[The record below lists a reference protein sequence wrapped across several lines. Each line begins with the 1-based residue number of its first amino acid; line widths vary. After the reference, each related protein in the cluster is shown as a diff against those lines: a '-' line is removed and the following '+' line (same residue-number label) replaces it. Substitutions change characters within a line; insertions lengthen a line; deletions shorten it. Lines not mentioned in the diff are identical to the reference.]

1 LASHSRRRTLNKNN
15 MQINTVKKSGLNFL
29 VNSSIFVPNSL
40 NNSDYQA
47 IQKWIAAGG
56 IVEDEFTSSELL
68 QNAKDLK
75 LAQLNQNRNDFC
87 LVPMEF
93 SGNTFATTSEA
104 KTAIISLANSLATL
118 ATTVGYPNYPED
130 DLISL
135 TKANFKSIES
145 LIQTREFTS
154 RETRRDLKA
163 QINAIVVNGEY
174 FDDQEEPQ
182 SITPVEAV
190 NAININF

>member
-1 LASHSRRRTLNKNN
+1 MKRIEVNVKTGEVLEKNLTASEIQVIHDRAP
-15 MQINTVKKSGLNFL
+15 V
-29 VNSSIFVPNSL
+29 SL
-40 NNSDYQA
+40 Q
-47 IQKWIAAGG
+47 
-56 IVEDEFTSSELL
+56 E
-68 QNAKDLK
+68 AKDSK
-75 LAQLNQNRNDFC
+75 LAQLDKNRNDFC
-87 LVPMEF
+87 LIPIEF

-118 ATTVGYPNYPED
+118 ATTVGYPSYPED

-145 LIQTREFTS
+145 LIQTRELTS
-154 RETRRDLKA
+154 RDTRRDLKV
-163 QINAIVVNGEY
+163 QINAIVVDGEY

>member
-1 LASHSRRRTLNKNN
+1 MKYKILRTDGDFDFHNNSTITELPEGAIALTDVEWKNRLEPSN
-15 MQINTVKKSGLNFL
+15 AQKL
-29 VNSSIFVPNSL
+29 VNAKNS
-40 NNSDYQA
+40 
-47 IQKWIAAGG
+47 
-56 IVEDEFTSSELL
+56 
-68 QNAKDLK
+68 K
-75 LAQLNQNRNDFC
+75 LAQLDKNRNDFC

-93 SGNTFATTSEA
+93 EGNTFAATSEA

-118 ATTVGYPNYPED
+118 ATAVGYPSYPED

-163 QINAIVVNGEY
+163 QINACTTIE
-174 FDDQEEPQ
+174 Q
-182 SITPVEAV
+182 V